1 MPLRRRQNAQSLR
14 PVMSALAGL
23 ALVISQGIILTDPV
37 SASVTV
43 THVLVDVDFTSASMS
58 GSTITN
64 AASDK
69 TDDLTVSGSPTGL
82 GTASGLTFAN
92 TTSHSTNQY
101 LTGNLGNTSVM
112 SEIVVE
118 FDGKFTDTGC
128 AAQPNGSMVFGLGT
142 ASNYIPYNIYRHSN
156 FLGFNTFSS
165 DIYGITIPDTTSYH
179 RYKFVMV
186 PGPAAQNSQEIWV
199 DGVKQSLSQKTT
211 SVATS
216 PCSRITG
223 SESIANRAFTG
234 GTSNYIDGSFMLMS
248 HPLAAHNWGTTG
260 SLKNIKIST
269 SNTYVEPGAPSIDSI
284 TPGDGQVSVAF
295 TAPTS
300 TGGRNITDYKY
311 STDNGATWVSASSTS
326 SPIVITG
333 LTNGTSYN
341 VKIRAV
347 NSVGDGTP
355 SSAVAAEPA
364 GVVVGP
370 DAPQVDDVIP
380 GDGKLT
386 VRFTPPTNNGGAS
399 ITDYEYSTDNGATW
413 VSTGSTTSPIV
424 ITGLTN
430 GTSYNVQLRA
440 VNSSGAGTASTVMS
454 GSPTES
460 APESRRLAFTGVD
473 IQFPVLGSFAVIACG
488 TLLLALNRRKR
499 SL

>member
-1 MPLRRRQNAQSLR
+1 MRFLGQPVAKRRLVVS
-14 PVMSALAGL
+14 MLAGC
-23 ALVISQGIILTDPV
+23 ALVIVQGIMLV
-37 SASVTV
+37 SPATAAVTV

-64 AASDK
+64 TASDK

-82 GTASGLTFAN
+82 GTAAGLEFSN
-92 TTSHSTNQY
+92 TTNHSTNQY

-128 AAQPNGSMVFGLGT
+128 AAWTFGSMVFGLGT

-156 FLGFNTFSS
+156 FIGYNTFSS
-165 DIYGITIPDTTSYH
+165 DLYGITIPDTTSYH
-179 RYKFVMV
+179 RYKFVMI
-186 PGPAAQNSQEIWV
+186 PGPASQNSQEIWV
-199 DGVKQSLSQKTT
+199 DGVRQSLSQKTT

-216 PCSRITG
+216 PCDLISG
-223 SESIANRAFTG
+223 SESVAGRVFTG

-248 HPLAAHNWGTTG
+248 HPLAANNWGTTG
-260 SLKNIKIST
+260 FLKNIKIST
-269 SNTYVEPGAPSIDSI
+269 TNTYVEPSAPSIDSI
-284 TPGDGQVSVAF
+284 TAGDGQLSVHF

-300 TGGRNITDYKY
+300 SGGRNITDYKY

-333 LTNGTSYN
+333 LANGTSYN
-341 VKIRAV
+341 VKILAV

-355 SSAVAAEPA
+355 SSAVSAEPS

-370 DAPQVDDVIP
+370 DAPQIEDVIP

-386 VRFTPPTNNGGAS
+386 VRFTPPANDGGAS
-399 ITDYEYSTDNGATW
+399 ITDYEYSTDNGVTW

-440 VNSSGAGTASTVMS
+440 VNSSGAGTASTVIS
-454 GSPTES
+454 GSPAES
-460 APESRRLAFTGVD
+460 GPESRRLAFTGVD
-473 IQFPVLGSFAVIACG
+473 IQFAVLGSFAVIACG
-488 TLLLALNRRKR
+488 TLLLLRSRRKR
-499 SL
+499 SF